1 MQLILLRHGQS
12 VADILNVIEG
22 RADFEL
28 TLYGK
33 IQVEETAKKLSRLYK
48 INKIYSST
56 LKRARQTAEILN
68 KHYQLDIVY
77 LDDLMEFNNGLIA
90 GLTREEADRLYPKD
104 ENLPFDKAMYGME
117 SQKDFRLR
125 AEKVLNHIISNAE
138 ENDIIA
144 IVSHGGMINRLY
156 QAFLKMPLQAVV
168 SYPSGDAKYH
178 IWSIEKGIRKIIS
191 SNN

>member
-1 MQLILLRHGQS
+1 MLLIVMRHGQS
-12 VADILNVIEG
+12 EADVLNVLEG

-28 TLYGK
+28 TLIGK
-33 IQVEETAKKLSRLYK
+33 KQAEETAKELSRLYR

-68 KHYQLDIVY
+68 KHYRLEIVY
-77 LDDLMEFNNGLIA
+77 MDDLMEFNNGLLA
-90 GLTREEADRLYPKD
+90 GLTREEADRLYPKLD
-104 ENLPFDKAMYGME
+104 LPFDQTAYGME

-125 AEKVLNHIISNAE
+125 AERALERILSEASE
-138 ENDIIA
+138 EDTIA

-156 QAFLKMPLQAVV
+156 QAFLKMPQETVI
-168 SYPSGDAKYH
+168 SYPTGDAKYH
-178 IWSIEKGIRKIIS
+178 LWSIEGGVRKIIS